1 MTGTCVCRLLTVAI
15 LVATA
20 TPVAAQQAAKASA
33 PQDVKAAA
41 PQGAK
46 PAIRGLVSMGA
57 FKFVGSGGDP
67 DNTLEPLNAKPGIFG
82 GLVVVSTWRQ
92 MQPMADGAI
101 PEGNP
106 VDKALADVRAYNA
119 RNPQKPLAV
128 RLRIWG
134 GFEAPPWAM
143 NLGGPPILAVHN
155 DKHRQVGRFWSPAY
169 RQAWREFQNKLA
181 ARYDSFPLI
190 REVAMTSCMSFTA
203 EPFFLPTEASV
214 QQPIRAA
221 GFNEAGY
228 KQCLQ
233 SGISDYAGWKRTRI
247 VLSVNPLRTAL
258 NQGPGDAAF
267 TEGVMRDC
275 RNTLGVRCVFDNH
288 DLSTALAK
296 PLVPIYALMKKMG
309 PEIVFQTANETPPDF
324 EGTIKMGIS
333 YGATAIE
340 LWQDYK
346 GFPLVPDATLK
357 RWAAMIEANKG
368 R

>member
-1 MTGTCVCRLLTVAI
+1 M
-15 LVATA
+15 
-20 TPVAAQQAAKASA
+20 Q
-33 PQDVKAAA
+33 VKRWTAAA
-41 PQGAK
+41 VGALVVTSAALSAEKGKDNADEPRIK

-67 DNTLEPLNAKPGIFG
+67 DNTLEPLNAKPGIFA

-92 MQPMADGAI
+92 MQPTAGGDI

-106 VDKALADVRAYNA
+106 VDKALAEVRAYNA

-134 GFEAPPWAM
+134 GFEAPLWAM
-143 NLGGPPILAVHN
+143 QIGGAPIPAVHN
-155 DKHRQVGRFWSPAY
+155 NKQRHVGRFWSPAY
-169 RQAWREFQNKLA
+169 RQAWQEFQGKLA

-190 REVAMTSCMSFTA
+190 REVSMTSCMSFTA

-221 GFNEAGY
+221 GFREADY
-228 KQCLQ
+228 RQCLL

-247 VLSVNPLRTAL
+247 VLSVNPLRTAV

-275 RNTLGVRCVFDNH
+275 RKTLGVRCVFDNH
-288 DLSTALAK
+288 DLSTDLAK

-324 EGTIKMGIS
+324 EGTIKMGIA

-357 RWAAMIEANKG
+357 RWASMLEANKG